1 MFQQKGKNL
10 TAIVQTAGPQ
20 QSHNV
25 PTTSTQIGTTISFN
39 FVPNDKIQFKPFITI
54 QKTETED
61 LASLYLDPSVTYSN
75 STHKYTPGSFGG
87 FYFNYRLTNKLNI
100 NLSSYYFG
108 KQTQY
113 DGSYD
118 SNDTSTPQYSYGQ
131 VQSKF
136 MLNAKVSYEV
146 VKNLNLFVS
155 GRNIL
160 NSDSREFYAAD
171 RTAGLYTGGLFYNLT
186 K

>member
-1 MFQQKGKNL
+1 MQHRPLGDN
-10 TAIVQTAGPQ
+10 I
-20 QSHNV
+20 
-25 PTTSTQIGTTISFN
+25 
-39 FVPNDKIQFKPFITI
+39 D
-54 QKTETED
+54 
-61 LASLYLDPSVTYSN
+61 SN

-87 FYFNYRLTNKLNI
+87 FYFNKLNI

-113 DGSYD
+113 DGSND

-136 MLNAKVSYEV
+136 MLNAKVSYEL

-171 RTAGLYTGGLFYNLT
+171 RTAGLYTGGLSYNLT